1 MSAGEGRT
9 VPEPGEQVYP
19 PRSSWLPA
27 FLAFA
32 LAVVICGVYAEGFMV
47 RGWIYSVIAGV
58 AALLIF
64 RALIGDGVRDFYRLR
79 RKQKVRGAV
88 LPVETVTPPSKRGV

>member
-1 MSAGEGRT
+1 MSAGEQRA
-9 VPEPGEQVYP
+9 VPEPGEQVYA

-32 LAVVICGVYAEGFMV
+32 IAIVVCGVYAEGFMV
-47 RGWIYSVIAGV
+47 RGWIYALIAGI

-64 RALIGDGVRDFYRLR
+64 RAMAGQAGRDFYRLR

-88 LPVETVTPPSKRGV
+88 LPVETLSPPKR

>member
-1 MSAGEGRT
+1 MSEHRDI
-9 VPEPGEQVYP
+9 PEPGELVYA

-32 LAVVICGVYAEGFMV
+32 LALVVVGVYAEGFMV
-47 RGWIYSVIAGV
+47 RGWIYAVIGAV
-58 AALLIF
+58 AALLVF
-64 RALIGDGVRDFYRLR
+64 RALVKDSVADFFGLR

-88 LPVETVTPPSKRGV
+88 LPVETISPPAKR

>member
-1 MSAGEGRT
+1 MSNDDHRT
-9 VPEPGEQVYP
+9 VTEPGELVYP

-32 LAVVICGVYAEGFMV
+32 IAVVVCGVYAEGFMV
-47 RGWIYSVIAGV
+47 RGWIYAVIAGI
-58 AALLIF
+58 AALLVF
-64 RALIGDGVRDFYRLR
+64 RALVSDGVRDFYRLR

-88 LPVETVTPPSKRGV
+88 LPVETIQPPKRG

>member
-1 MSAGEGRT
+1 MSPGEHRA
-9 VPEPGEQVYP
+9 VPEPGELVYQ

-32 LAVVICGVYAEGFMV
+32 IAIAVCGVYAEGFMV

-58 AALLIF
+58 AALFFF
-64 RALIGDGVRDFYRLR
+64 RAVVRDAVRDFYRLR

-88 LPVETVTPPSKRGV
+88 LPVETIQPPKRG

>member
-1 MSAGEGRT
+1 MSAEHRDI
-9 VPEPGEQVYP
+9 PEPGELVYA

-32 LAVVICGVYAEGFMV
+32 IALVVCGVYAEGFMV
-47 RGWIYSVIAGV
+47 RGWVYSVIGGI
-58 AALLIF
+58 AALFIF
-64 RALIGDGVRDFYRLR
+64 RAIVRGSESDFFRLR

-88 LPVETVTPPSKRGV
+88 LPVETISPPKR

>member
-1 MSAGEGRT
+1 MSEHRDI
-9 VPEPGEQVYP
+9 PEPGELVYA

-32 LAVVICGVYAEGFMV
+32 LALVIVGVYAEGFMV
-47 RGWIYSVIAGV
+47 RGWIYAVIGAV

-64 RALIGDGVRDFYRLR
+64 RTLVKDSVADFFGLR

-88 LPVETVTPPSKRGV
+88 LPVETISPPAKR